1 MFEIIFKYLTV
12 EESSRV
18 FPRVCRPWRHLH
30 LRMFYSYSSTLRSI
44 DNSSLTSKEMQVI
57 LERGSNLAHVRL
69 LGDIVKKDFRN
80 QVKFFNQNIV
90 LQAKVAENLF
100 NTNEEGTLIKQTKG
114 RLF

>member
-1 MFEIIFKYLTV
+1 
-12 EESSRV
+12 
-18 FPRVCRPWRHLH
+18 
-30 LRMFYSYSSTLRSI
+30 
-44 DNSSLTSKEMQVI
+44 MQVI

-90 LQAKVAENLF
+90 LQAKVADNLF

>member
-1 MFEIIFKYLTV
+1 
-12 EESSRV
+12 
-18 FPRVCRPWRHLH
+18 
-30 LRMFYSYSSTLRSI
+30 
-44 DNSSLTSKEMQVI
+44 
-57 LERGSNLAHVRL
+57 VRL